1 MILCDLVYYVL
12 SAAYGIIKTDDDDN
26 NKCNPL
32 TNALF
37 LMQPPHPGQFE
48 YIAFWF
54 CVGRIIFYHVTS
66 S

>member
-48 YIAFWF
+48 YIAF
-54 CVGRIIFYHVTS
+54 
-66 S
+66 